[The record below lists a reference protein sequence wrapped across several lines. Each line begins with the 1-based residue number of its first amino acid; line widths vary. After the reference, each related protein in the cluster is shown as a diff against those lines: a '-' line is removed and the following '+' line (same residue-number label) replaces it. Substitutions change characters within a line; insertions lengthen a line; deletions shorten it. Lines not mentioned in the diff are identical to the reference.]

1 MICKLSI
8 SNVRS
13 EWKVLIIDCRLNFF
27 SYWLIN
33 IELKE
38 WKVCAHTFQ
47 IDIFICLVVQCMR
60 MQTQCNV
67 IIIIVVIVID
77 GAAQAAQHDTFTLP
91 VVS

>member
-1 MICKLSI
+1 MISKLSI
-8 SNVRS
+8 STSS
-13 EWKVLIIDCRLNFF
+13 EWKVLIIDCSLNLF

-33 IELKE
+33 IE
-38 WKVCAHTFQ
+38 F
-47 IDIFICLVVQCMR
+47 FICLIVQCMR

-67 IIIIVVIVID
+67 IIIIIVVIVID

>member
-1 MICKLSI
+1 MISKLSI
-8 SNVRS
+8 STSS
-13 EWKVLIIDCRLNFF
+13 EWKVLIIDCSLNLF

-38 WKVCAHTFQ
+38 WKVCAHTFH

-67 IIIIVVIVID
+67 IIIIIVVIVID